1 MREIA
6 QIELKQA
13 LSQLDTELT
22 EQSNLPIT
30 RLLALSG
37 ILLFIN
43 QFQYLFRQKIIYYKL
58 DMRAFGKSV
67 GYGCAGVK
75 GIRECRQKFELTG
88 CLIVR

>member
-1 MREIA
+1 MRGFA

-37 ILLFIN
+37 ILLFISLIGISMLLVN
-43 QFQYLFRQKIIYYKL
+43 RRKTE
-58 DMRAFGKSV
+58 MRSSNA
-67 GYGCAGVK
+67 
-75 GIRECRQKFELTG
+75 
-88 CLIVR
+88 

>member
-22 EQSNLPIT
+22 EQSNLHIT

-37 ILLFIN
+37 ILLFISLIGISMLLVN
-43 QFQYLFRQKIIYYKL
+43 RRKTE
-58 DMRAFGKSV
+58 MRSTNA
-67 GYGCAGVK
+67 
-75 GIRECRQKFELTG
+75 
-88 CLIVR
+88 

>member
-6 QIELKQA
+6 QIEFKQA

-37 ILLFIN
+37 ILLFISLIGISMLLVN
-43 QFQYLFRQKIIYYKL
+43 RRKTE
-58 DMRAFGKSV
+58 MRSTNA
-67 GYGCAGVK
+67 
-75 GIRECRQKFELTG
+75 
-88 CLIVR
+88 

>member
-6 QIELKQA
+6 QIEIKQV

-37 ILLFIN
+37 ILLFISLIGISMLLVN
-43 QFQYLFRQKIIYYKL
+43 RRKTE
-58 DMRAFGKSV
+58 MRSTNA
-67 GYGCAGVK
+67 
-75 GIRECRQKFELTG
+75 
-88 CLIVR
+88 

>member
-1 MREIA
+1 MRENA

-37 ILLFIN
+37 ILLFISLIGISMLLVN
-43 QFQYLFRQKIIYYKL
+43 RRKTE
-58 DMRAFGKSV
+58 MRSSNA
-67 GYGCAGVK
+67 
-75 GIRECRQKFELTG
+75 
-88 CLIVR
+88 

>member
-37 ILLFIN
+37 ILLFISLIGISMLLVN
-43 QFQYLFRQKIIYYKL
+43 RRKTE
-58 DMRAFGKSV
+58 MRSSNA
-67 GYGCAGVK
+67 
-75 GIRECRQKFELTG
+75 
-88 CLIVR
+88 

>member
-6 QIELKQA
+6 QIELNQA

-37 ILLFIN
+37 ILLFISLIGISMLLVN
-43 QFQYLFRQKIIYYKL
+43 RRKTE
-58 DMRAFGKSV
+58 MRSSNA
-67 GYGCAGVK
+67 
-75 GIRECRQKFELTG
+75 
-88 CLIVR
+88 

>member
-37 ILLFIN
+37 ILLFISLIGISMLLVN
-43 QFQYLFRQKIIYYKL
+43 RRKTE
-58 DMRAFGKSV
+58 MRSTNA
-67 GYGCAGVK
+67 
-75 GIRECRQKFELTG
+75 
-88 CLIVR
+88 